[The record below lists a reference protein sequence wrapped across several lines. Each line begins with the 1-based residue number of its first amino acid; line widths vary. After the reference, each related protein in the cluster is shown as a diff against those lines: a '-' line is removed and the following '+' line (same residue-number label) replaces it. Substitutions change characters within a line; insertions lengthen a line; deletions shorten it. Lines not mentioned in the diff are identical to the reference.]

1 MQNTETARS
10 FHNPIGKTTRRIT
23 PSGSRACRCCLLPT
37 QHNTGYVEYF
47 SKCLYYAYLYPP
59 FSPGVCHADPHPLSR
74 PRRAASYCSEKFSAL
89 PNHFS
94 LGGVI
99 FYMPRKI
106 FPYCENRFTI
116 TANNMKSQEKMK
128 IYVDIAYNDKGRR
141 IGSGHPRAK
150 FTDADVEHVLMLRT
164 TGMTTREIADKM
176 EMSEST
182 VRSYIRGVR
191 RSQPPMA
198 WKRKEIV
205 CGK

>member
-1 MQNTETARS
+1 M
-10 FHNPIGKTTRRIT
+10 K
-23 PSGSRACRCCLLPT
+23 
-37 QHNTGYVEYF
+37 
-47 SKCLYYAYLYPP
+47 
-59 FSPGVCHADPHPLSR
+59 
-74 PRRAASYCSEKFSAL
+74 
-89 PNHFS
+89 
-94 LGGVI
+94 
-99 FYMPRKI
+99 
-106 FPYCENRFTI
+106 NRFTI

-198 WKRKEIV
+198 WRRKEIV

>member
-1 MQNTETARS
+1 MKSQEKMKIYVDIAYNDK
-10 FHNPIGKTTRRIT
+10 GRRIG
-23 PSGSRACRCCLLPT
+23 SGF
-37 QHNTGYVEYF
+37 NTR
-47 SKCLYYAYLYPP
+47 LQ
-59 FSPGVCHADPHPLSR
+59 
-74 PRRAASYCSEKFSAL
+74 KFL
-89 PNHFS
+89 HF
-94 LGGVI
+94 V
-99 FYMPRKI
+99 K
-106 FPYCENRFTI
+106 NRFTI

-191 RSQPPMA
+191 RSQPPMS
-198 WKRKEIV
+198 WKRKEIE

>member
-1 MQNTETARS
+1 MPPLTAPRNFCRSQTVSTSEGLSNIRIQN
-10 FHNPIGKTTRRIT
+10 
-23 PSGSRACRCCLLPT
+23 
-37 QHNTGYVEYF
+37 F
-47 SKCLYYAYLYPP
+47 SHIVK
-59 FSPGVCHADPHPLSR
+59 
-74 PRRAASYCSEKFSAL
+74 
-89 PNHFS
+89 
-94 LGGVI
+94 
-99 FYMPRKI
+99 
-106 FPYCENRFTI
+106 NRFTI

-164 TGMTTREIADKM
+164 TGMTAREIADKM

-198 WKRKEIV
+198 WKRKEIE

>member
-1 MQNTETARS
+1 MLSLRI
-10 FHNPIGKTTRRIT
+10 HLPIFLPGSLPRRPPPSEPAASRRLLLLREIFGT
-23 PSGSRACRCCLLPT
+23 P
-37 QHNTGYVEYF
+37 
-47 SKCLYYAYLYPP
+47 KP
-59 FSPGVCHADPHPLSR
+59 FR
-74 PRRAASYCSEKFSAL
+74 PRRGDLTLASKKFF
-89 PNHFS
+89 HI
-94 LGGVI
+94 V
-99 FYMPRKI
+99 K
-106 FPYCENRFTI
+106 NRFTI

>member
-1 MQNTETARS
+1 M
-10 FHNPIGKTTRRIT
+10 K
-23 PSGSRACRCCLLPT
+23 
-37 QHNTGYVEYF
+37 
-47 SKCLYYAYLYPP
+47 
-59 FSPGVCHADPHPLSR
+59 
-74 PRRAASYCSEKFSAL
+74 
-89 PNHFS
+89 
-94 LGGVI
+94 
-99 FYMPRKI
+99 
-106 FPYCENRFTI
+106 NRFTI

-164 TGMTTREIADKM
+164 TGMTAREIADKM

-191 RSQPPMA
+191 RSQLPMS
-198 WKRKEIV
+198 WKRKEIE

>member
-1 MQNTETARS
+1 MCRVTGGGLVAFSYIYISFLYFLLIGIKVVKKAILTRYSHPRRFGGNLGEWDRVRVTNGSQDWNIAYDWIAVSGGTVQNTETARS

-106 FPYCENRFTI
+106 FPYCEKPF
-116 TANNMKSQEKMK
+116 
-128 IYVDIAYNDKGRR
+128 YNY
-141 IGSGHPRAK
+141 S
-150 FTDADVEHVLMLRT
+150 
-164 TGMTTREIADKM
+164 
-176 EMSEST
+176 
-182 VRSYIRGVR
+182 
-191 RSQPPMA
+191 
-198 WKRKEIV
+198 
-205 CGK
+205 